1 MVLLL
6 VGCAAERSEPPR
18 SVLISDYR
26 ANAILRFD
34 DGMFA
39 GTFAESNRP
48 AGLRLGDDGALYAA
62 GFGRGDVVRYDMAS
76 GAMMGVFYWD
86 TTELEEPVQLRFHG
100 DELVVLGNDTNNLV
114 VLARDGSLVRT
125 IGYSQIRNAH
135 DFVIDEH
142 GRALIATDSHVQIWD
157 LASGTQIGELGRKD
171 LQLATSIT
179 TRDDEIYVADQGR
192 DAVLELT
199 SGRVIVTGLHDP
211 VGIEAVGDDL
221 YILDA
226 EGLARFDG
234 EALSRVIPR
243 DHLQSPRAFTFF

>member
-1 MVLLL
+1 
-6 VGCAAERSEPPR
+6 
-18 SVLISDYR
+18 
-26 ANAILRFD
+26 
-34 DGMFA
+34 
-39 GTFAESNRP
+39 
-48 AGLRLGDDGALYAA
+48 
-62 GFGRGDVVRYDMAS
+62 
-76 GAMMGVFYWD
+76 MMGVFYWD
-86 TTELEEPVQLRFHG
+86 TTELEEPVQLRFHR

-226 EGLARFDG
+226 EGLARFHG